1 MGREGRRRGSKQS
14 YTQFCILDWVRE
26 VLKPVEWVGDSLKC
40 VRKFV
45 KPVRQQLGYELEPV
59 QHDMEPSDW
68 KPMTTVGPGVNEIR
82 IHVEGEHRIF
92 YMAKLRRAIYVPH
105 VFRKK
110 TRKTSKAD
118 IDLARARF
126 QEALRMEALRT

>member
-1 MGREGRRRGSKQS
+1 MR
-14 YTQFCILDWVRE
+14 DA
-26 VLKPVEWVGDSLKC
+26 LKPVEWVGNSLKR
-40 VRKFV
+40 VRAFT
-45 KPVRQQLGYELEPV
+45 KPVRQQVGYELELV

-82 IHVEGEHRIF
+82 IHVEGEHRVF
-92 YMAKLRRAIYVPH
+92 YVARLRHAIYVLH

-110 TRKTSKAD
+110 SRKTSKAD

-126 QEALRMEALRT
+126 QEAMRMEALKK